1 MRAFV
6 ERKEGAGGVRLNHI
20 RYASSS
26 STAEAFLTTQTCLYT
41 HPWGQT
47 NYVSSSR
54 RSTWTIRTAAAA
66 VSLTALLLYMFP
78 CLVCAG
84 LPFTEP
90 KPFSTK
96 DTRVRYQEGIRRPCP
111 RKELHCPL
119 SGQTYNDAECR
130 SFTVKPKTN
139 LWTTNVWSVF
149 APKYIIVII
158 RFISKRSGL

>member
-1 MRAFV
+1 MSVHSPMRPNKL
-6 ERKEGAGGVRLNHI
+6 R
-20 RYASSS
+20 
-26 STAEAFLTTQTCLYT
+26 
-41 HPWGQT
+41 
-47 NYVSSSR
+47 SSSR

-96 DTRVRYQEGIRRPCP
+96 DTRVGYQGVFAGLAP

-119 SGQTYNDAECR
+119 SGQTYNDAGCR
-130 SFTVKPKTN
+130 SFTVRPKTN

-149 APKYIIVII
+149 APKLNLIGTIQTEPKQLYKLLKPAENMSDFAKYTQKQCYSVP
-158 RFISKRSGL
+158 